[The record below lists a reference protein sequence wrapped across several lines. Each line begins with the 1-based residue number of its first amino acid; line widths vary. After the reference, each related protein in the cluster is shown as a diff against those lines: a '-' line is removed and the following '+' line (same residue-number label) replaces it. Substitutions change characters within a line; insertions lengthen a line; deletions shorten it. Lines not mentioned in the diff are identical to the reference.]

1 MLSRLDTPGAT
12 FPRKIASGAGSIVDS
27 QEYPSNALREIR
39 AVIGSGPCTLD
50 SFDKRNAT
58 LSVNDVYKGAA
69 EVKNSGVTCEDRMT
83 VIDMGDKR

>member
-1 MLSRLDTPGAT
+1 M
-12 FPRKIASGAGSIVDS
+12 
-27 QEYPSNALREIR
+27 
-39 AVIGSGPCTLD
+39 IGSGPCTLD